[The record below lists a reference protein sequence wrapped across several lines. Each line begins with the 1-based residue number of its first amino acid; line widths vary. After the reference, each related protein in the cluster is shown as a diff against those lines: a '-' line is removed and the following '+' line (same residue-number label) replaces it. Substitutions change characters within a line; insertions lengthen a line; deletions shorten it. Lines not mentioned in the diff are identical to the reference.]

1 MKELELI
8 AEYETSFGKILLV
21 KSCETLKV
29 GENILVKDKIY
40 KIKRIIFCMNT
51 SMYKKGEFNSPFNA
65 WQRVIQ
71 YPADLQKE

>member
-1 MKELELI
+1 MKELELM

-40 KIKRIIFCMNT
+40 KIMQQIKDDAIT
-51 SMYKKGEFNSPFNA
+51 KDELLDKL
-65 WQRVIQ
+65 Q
-71 YPADLQKE
+71 DLVFTI

>member
-21 KSCETLKV
+21 KGCETLKV

-40 KIKRIIFCMNT
+40 KIKRIILPTRPRSEEHT
-51 SMYKKGEFNSPFNA
+51 SELQSPC
-65 WQRVIQ
+65 
-71 YPADLQKE
+71 

>member
-8 AEYETSFGKILLV
+8 AEYGTSFGKIILV

-40 KIKRIIFCMNT
+40 KIKRIILPTRPTQND
-51 SMYKKGEFNSPFNA
+51 
-65 WQRVIQ
+65 VISI
-71 YPADLQKE
+71 LV

>member
-29 GENILVKDKIY
+29 GENILVKDKI
-40 KIKRIIFCMNT
+40 KRIILPTRPTQND
-51 SMYKKGEFNSPFNA
+51 
-65 WQRVIQ
+65 VISI
-71 YPADLQKE
+71 LV

>member
-8 AEYETSFGKILLV
+8 AEYETSFV

-40 KIKRIIFCMNT
+40 KIKRIILPTRPTQND
-51 SMYKKGEFNSPFNA
+51 
-65 WQRVIQ
+65 VISI
-71 YPADLQKE
+71 LV

>member
-8 AEYETSFGKILLV
+8 AEYETSFGNIILV

-40 KIKRIIFCMNT
+40 KIKRIILPTRPTQND
-51 SMYKKGEFNSPFNA
+51 
-65 WQRVIQ
+65 VISI
-71 YPADLQKE
+71 LV

>member
-8 AEYETSFGKILLV
+8 AEYKTSFEKILLV

-40 KIKRIIFCMNT
+40 KIKRIILPTRPTQND
-51 SMYKKGEFNSPFNA
+51 
-65 WQRVIQ
+65 VISI
-71 YPADLQKE
+71 LV

>member
-8 AEYETSFGKILLV
+8 AEYETSLGKIILV

-40 KIKRIIFCMNT
+40 KIKRIILPTRPTQND
-51 SMYKKGEFNSPFNA
+51 
-65 WQRVIQ
+65 VISI
-71 YPADLQKE
+71 LV

>member
-29 GENILVKDKIY
+29 GENILVKEIG
-40 KIKRIIFCMNT
+40 R
-51 SMYKKGEFNSPFNA
+51 A
-65 WQRVIQ
+65 HV
-71 YPADLQKE
+71 

>member
-8 AEYETSFGKILLV
+8 AEHETSFGKILLV

-40 KIKRIIFCMNT
+40 KIKRIILPTRPTQND
-51 SMYKKGEFNSPFNA
+51 
-65 WQRVIQ
+65 VISI
-71 YPADLQKE
+71 LV

>member
-1 MKELELI
+1 MKEL

-40 KIKRIIFCMNT
+40 KIKRIILPTRPTQND
-51 SMYKKGEFNSPFNA
+51 
-65 WQRVIQ
+65 VISI
-71 YPADLQKE
+71 LV